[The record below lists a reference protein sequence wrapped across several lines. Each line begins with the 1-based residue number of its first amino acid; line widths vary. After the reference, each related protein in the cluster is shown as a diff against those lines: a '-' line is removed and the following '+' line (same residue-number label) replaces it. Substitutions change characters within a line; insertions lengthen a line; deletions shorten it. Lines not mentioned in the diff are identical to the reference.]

1 MLTVPSLGHA
11 DAARAI
17 RAIIDA
23 ILADGKCAVIA
34 VADQQGE
41 LIALSRLDG
50 APYPSILIAA
60 NKAWTAAR
68 ERRSSMDIGQAARAR
83 GAGFDMGSY
92 GDCRYTGFGG
102 GLPVIVDGT
111 VVGAVAVSGLSTQE
125 DIDLA
130 KKGVDAILQG

>member
-1 MLTVPSLGHA
+1 MLTISTLGHA
-11 DAARAI
+11 DAERAVRVI
-17 RAIIDA
+17 SDS

-34 VADQQGE
+34 VVDQQGE

-68 ERRSSMDIGQAARAR
+68 ERRPSMDVGQAARAP

-92 GDCRYTGFGG
+92 GDSRYTGFGG
-102 GLPVIVDGT
+102 GLPVIIDGK

-130 KKGVDAILQG
+130 KTGVDAILQG